1 MFNVKLHSLGNLSII
16 LHGGSY
22 KNESQQ
28 ANITFIC
35 SEVSNDYNYKEVKK
49 FV

>member
-1 MFNVKLHSLGNLSII
+1 MFIVNFYSLGNLSII

-22 KNESQQ
+22 KNESRQ

-35 SEVSNDYNYKEVKK
+35 SEVSNNHNYLKE
-49 FV
+49 